1 LECGTPGRPRNGRDG
16 TLVTALLEPGSPED
30 AAKALA
36 DAAAAA
42 LTVRVRGGGT
52 KDHLGELRDTDI
64 VISTSRLAGI
74 VDHVPADLTVTL
86 AAGTRLDDAQRALGE
101 RGQFLPLDPP
111 HVAAGATI
119 GGVVAAN
126 SNGFGRLR
134 YGGVRD
140 LLIGAAIALADG
152 TVARSGGRVVKN
164 VSGYDLNK
172 LFTGS
177 LGTLGVIVEA
187 TFKILPLPPARAAT
201 VVRDLGAAEAFA
213 RADAIVRTSLR
224 PSALVVH
231 QTRERVELV
240 VAAQGDRPAVERTMR
255 DVGGERTD
263 DPESLLSPLRELP
276 GTATEGLLV
285 RAALPLG
292 AQRAFAETARSV
304 EGFTRLVA
312 DAGSGIVRV
321 HLTGEDDVIVGSA
334 DALVAAAH
342 VVGGGARVERRAPR
356 LAHRISAW
364 AGSEPSGLFL
374 MRRVKAAFDPAS
386 ILEPGRSAIG

>member
-1 LECGTPGRPRNGRDG
+1 MTVTPRD
-16 TLVTALLEPGSPED
+16 APGM
-30 AAKALA
+30 AGALA
-36 DAAAAA
+36 DAAAAGR
-42 LTVRVRGGGT
+42 TVRVRGGGT
-52 KDHLGELRDTDI
+52 KDHLGDLRATET
-64 VISTSRLAGI
+64 VISTAGLAGV

-86 AAGTRLDDAQRALGE
+86 AAGTRMADAQRSLGE

-164 VSGYDLNK
+164 VSGYDLDK

-187 TFKILPLPPARAAT
+187 TFKVLPVPPARSAT
-201 VVRDLGAAEAFA
+201 VVRGIGAAEAFA
-213 RADAIVRTSLR
+213 RADALVRTSLR
-224 PSALVVH
+224 PSALVIH
-231 QTRERVELV
+231 QTRALVELIV
-240 VAAQGDRPAVERTMR
+240 GAQGDRPAVERTMR
-255 DVGGERTD
+255 DAGGERID
-263 DPESLLSPLRELP
+263 DPESVLGPLRELP
-276 GTATEGLLV
+276 GTATEGILV

-292 AQRAFAETARSV
+292 AQRAFAETARAV

-321 HLTGEDDVIVGSA
+321 HLTGEDDAVISSA
-334 DALVAAAH
+334 DALVAAAR

-356 LAHRISAW
+356 LAERVSAW

-374 MRRVKAAFDPAS
+374 MRRVKLAFDPAGV
-386 ILEPGRSAIG
+386 LEPGRSAVG

>member
-1 LECGTPGRPRNGRDG
+1 MTVLRAPR
-16 TLVTALLEPGSPED
+16 SPED
-30 AAKALA
+30 TASALA
-36 DAAAAA
+36 DAAAARQ
-42 LTVRVRGGGT
+42 TVRVRGGGT
-52 KDHLGELRDTDI
+52 KDHLGDLRATDT
-64 VISTSRLAGI
+64 VISTAGLAGV

-86 AAGTRLDDAQRALGE
+86 AAGTRMSDAQRSLGE

-119 GGVVAAN
+119 GGIVAAN

-187 TFKILPLPPARAAT
+187 TFKILPLPPVRSAT
-201 VVRDLGAAEAFA
+201 VVRGIGAAEAFS
-213 RADAIVRTSLR
+213 RADALVRTSLR
-224 PSALVVH
+224 PSALVIH
-231 QTRERVELV
+231 QTRELVELI
-240 VAAQGDRPAVERTMR
+240 VAAQGERPGVERTMR
-255 DVGGERTD
+255 DAGGERID
-263 DPESLLSPLRELP
+263 DPESVLGTLRELP
-276 GTATEGLLV
+276 GTATEGILV

-292 AQRAFAETARSV
+292 AQRAFAETACAV

-342 VVGGGARVERRAPR
+342 VVGGAARVERRAPR
-356 LAHRISAW
+356 LVERLSAW

-374 MRRVKAAFDPAS
+374 MRRVKQAFDPAG
-386 ILEPGRSAIG
+386 ILEPGRSAVG

>member
-1 LECGTPGRPRNGRDG
+1 M
-16 TLVTALLEPGSPED
+16 AS
-30 AAKALA
+30 ALA
-36 DAAAAA
+36 GAGAAGQ
-42 LTVRVRGGGT
+42 TVRVRGGGT
-52 KDHLGELRDTDI
+52 KDHLGDLRATDI
-64 VISTSRLAGI
+64 VISTAGLAGV
-74 VDHVPADLTVTL
+74 VDHVPADLTVTF
-86 AAGTRLDDAQRALGE
+86 AAGTRMSDAQRALGE

-119 GGVVAAN
+119 GGIVAAN

-187 TFKILPLPPARAAT
+187 TFKILPVPPARSAT
-201 VVRDLGAAEAFA
+201 VVRDISAADAFA

-231 QTRERVELV
+231 QTRELVELI

-255 DVGGERTD
+255 DAGGERTD
-263 DPESLLSPLRELP
+263 DPDSLLGPLRELP

-292 AQRAFAETARSV
+292 AQRAFAETARAV

-321 HLTGEDDVIVGSA
+321 HLTGEDDVITGSA

-356 LAHRISAW
+356 LTERLSAW

-374 MRRVKAAFDPAS
+374 MRRVKEAFDPSS